1 MILKNKY
8 AKIKRIIKVKELVM
22 NKNTLTKIMA
32 LVLAGL
38 FVLSTVAGIIYSL
51 TM

>member
-1 MILKNKY
+1 
-8 AKIKRIIKVKELVM
+8 M
-22 NKNTLTKIMA
+22 NKKTLIQIMA
-32 LVLAGL
+32 LILAGL

>member
-1 MILKNKY
+1 
-8 AKIKRIIKVKELVM
+8 M
-22 NKNTLTKIMA
+22 NRKTWISIMA
-32 LVLAGL
+32 LILAGL